1 MFMSATNFPIDWC
14 RTQFPALT
22 KTFEGR
28 PALFLDGPAGS
39 QTPQRVIDAIGRY
52 LIDMNANHGG
62 RFATSVESDAMLAKT
77 HAAAADL
84 LGAPDP
90 RAIVFGANM
99 TTLTFAFSRALSKT
113 WAPGDEIIVTR
124 LDHDANVRPWV
135 MAAADAGVKVHF
147 VPFRRED
154 CTLDLEKL
162 RSLLGTRTRLVAVGA
177 ASNAVGTINPL
188 ADICRWAHDVGS
200 QVYVDAVHYAPHG
213 RINVSE
219 WECDYLAC
227 SAYKFFGPHVGILW
241 GRAEHLETLTPYKVR
256 PAADQIP
263 DRWMTGTQNHE
274 CIAGVLAAIDY
285 LADLGRQFDPAAT
298 DRPAALD
305 RAFAEIVRY
314 ERTLCEQLLE
324 GLAALPQ
331 YHVWGIT
338 ESERLGQRVPTLSI
352 THAHRTPVELA
363 DYLAARNIFAWHGNF
378 YAQEL
383 SESLGLEPAGMLR
396 LGLLHYNT
404 PAEVDE
410 LLGVLAQ
417 LS

>member
-1 MFMSATNFPIDWC
+1 MTDTTFPIDWC
-14 RTQFPALT
+14 RNQFPALEQL
-22 KTFEGR
+22 FEGK

-39 QTPQRVIDAIGRY
+39 QVPDRVIDAISRY
-52 LIDMNANHGG
+52 LIEMNANHGG
-62 RFATSVESDAMLAKT
+62 RFATSVESDSLLAKA

-84 LGAPDP
+84 IGAPDA
-90 RAIVFGANM
+90 RSTVFGANM
-99 TTLTFAFSRALSKT
+99 TTLTFAFSRALAKT
-113 WAPGDEIIVTR
+113 WAAGDEIIVTR

-147 VPFRRED
+147 VPVRVED

-162 RSLLGTRTRLVAVGA
+162 KSLLSNRTRLVAVGA
-177 ASNAVGTINPL
+177 ASNSVGTINPL
-188 ADICRWAHDVGS
+188 ADICRWAHDAGS

-219 WECDYLAC
+219 WDCDFLAC

-285 LADLGRQFDPAAT
+285 LADLGRQFDASLT
-298 DRPAALD
+298 ERPAALN
-305 RAFAEIVRY
+305 RAFSEITRY
-314 ERTLCEQLLE
+314 ERTLCQQLLD

-338 ESERLGQRVPTLSI
+338 DRERLAQRVPTLSI
-352 THAHRTPVELA
+352 THAHRSPVELA
-363 DYLAARNIFAWHGNF
+363 DYLAARNIFAWHGNY
-378 YAQEL
+378 YALEL
-383 SESLGLEPAGMLR
+383 SESLGQEPAGMLR

-404 PAEVDE
+404 PGEVDE
-410 LLGVLAQ
+410 LLGVLAE
-417 LS
+417 LD